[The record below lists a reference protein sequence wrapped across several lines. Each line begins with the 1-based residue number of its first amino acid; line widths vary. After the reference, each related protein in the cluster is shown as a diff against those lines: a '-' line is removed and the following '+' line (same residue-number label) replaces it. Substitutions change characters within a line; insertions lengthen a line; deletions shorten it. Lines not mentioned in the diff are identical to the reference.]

1 MQDKSFDLLEQVI
14 KELKAQCRDQ
24 QNPNLFDTN
33 KGNLVLEVLALE
45 IQMCIERKESRRM
58 KQTFQLTEQFTT
70 VIEDPRVV
78 GVIKE
83 CGGKMYMSEK
93 KWDEALKQFWDSFL
107 SLVDSGHPRAVTVLK
122 YVILN
127 QLLAQSATEYL
138 TQREAKVYAQ
148 DPQIVAMTDLKEGV
162 LKNDI
167 KKVLSVIGDKKVN
180 ILADP
185 LIAQY
190 LNELLRSVRLKA
202 LESICRPYKAVRLE
216 FLQKQM
222 DVDLIEIRSLLAEL
236 IVEERL

>member
-1 MQDKSFDLLEQVI
+1 M
-14 KELKAQCRDQ
+14 
-24 QNPNLFDTN
+24 
-33 KGNLVLEVLALE
+33 
-45 IQMCIERKESRRM
+45 
-58 KQTFQLTEQFTT
+58 
-70 VIEDPRVV
+70 
-78 GVIKE
+78 
-83 CGGKMYMSEK
+83 
-93 KWDEALKQFWDSFL
+93 
-107 SLVDSGHPRAVTVLK
+107 
-122 YVILN
+122 
-127 QLLAQSATEYL
+127 
-138 TQREAKVYAQ
+138 
-148 DPQIVAMTDLKEGV
+148 AMTDLKEGV